1 KDFYRS
7 EHQKRKD
14 EFCPFSSLADF
25 NPLQLTKSLTF
36 PEIIRQVPK
45 EYEHKSIQSNLIFV
59 SKLKCQMFLT

>member
-1 KDFYRS
+1 MI
-7 EHQKRKD
+7 
-14 EFCPFSSLADF
+14 
-25 NPLQLTKSLTF
+25 F